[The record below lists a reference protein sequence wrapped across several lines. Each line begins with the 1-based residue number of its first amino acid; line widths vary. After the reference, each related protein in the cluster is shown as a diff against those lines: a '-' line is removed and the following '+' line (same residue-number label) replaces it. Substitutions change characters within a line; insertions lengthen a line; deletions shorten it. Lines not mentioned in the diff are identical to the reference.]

1 MHQAPPTKTKSLLG
15 MSDLT
20 LVAPIKT
27 GFAPAFDARSYQSR
41 LRILLATL
49 SAGRTSS
56 QEAQPTPLIEDAID
70 RIRAIHSFRLAIIG
84 DAFKPQLLLAVTFD
98 GGWEPYMRHIWRDLG
113 PLLDVIFCN
122 CEGYLT
128 SCNHSYDDYI
138 AWVRSAQVGTE
149 FVYTAS
155 PLTVDDLHYF
165 RDREQGRLVPVAS
178 APAPAPPAGPTVL
191 EQAWPVLTT
200 VYRLADMYLPQGD
213 PKPHDDADVL
223 LLAARL
229 FLASAIPA
237 LKQASPIGR
246 LPSEKAALQWVLGQ
260 TTAEKQAQKPV
271 AAAPAVFQP
280 DRAQGG
286 IVVDQYLEMTHGC
299 VVLIELKNSAAAQA
313 LLEYLGPRVTRGS
326 TPIPAGNLAT
336 PCLNVAF
343 TFEGLRVAGVP
354 AGTLERM
361 PIEFREGMAAR
372 ASILGDVDHNH
383 PTRWT
388 LPEVNWPIPTP
399 PGQRVEMSS
408 VHAIVQFA
416 TRRIPSNT
424 FDDFFADPQPAI
436 PHPLRADVVSLGQC
450 GAGVR
455 ILSVQPTQR
464 YIAAAGAKTYG
475 HFRYVDGL
483 SQPTVGGAVPPA
495 ASYPNH
501 VPLGDVL
508 LGYENSLKDPPRKGS
523 LWDDSTFVVIRK
535 LRQHVDRFD
544 KLIARSTVATG
555 RAEELL
561 MGRKPDG
568 TNLIAPATPN
578 DFDYS
583 SDPNGQKCP
592 FQSHVR
598 RSNPRTNGTP
608 RIIRRGMS
616 YGPQYTVQ
624 PGTARGLMFTAYNAS
639 ITEQFEVIQGW
650 LSGGN
655 ANGALAYSGLRD
667 PFLGVCAAGDP
678 QRFAFDG
685 GAIALDPSEPL
696 VTLQWGLY
704 AFVPSIA
711 ALQELTQRARDVAL
725 QKTAST
731 CPYHLGQTDE
741 DRKRERTGLALKGAA
756 VIKGLQ
762 LIERMQGIEAAK
774 TQWKVMLEDFAP
786 RMSGVSRAVWA
797 AVRELHGGVL
807 KTPYGVLVCDRRWVR
822 EVYENT
828 LNRYTVAGYNERL
841 GPSIG
846 EIYLG
851 VDDKPQHDLADSGV
865 NAAIYAVTE
874 QQAFAIAYQSM
885 TSAVAKFLPGV
896 GQEVTIEV
904 KDLVDEALAE
914 VCKPWFGIP
923 DGVCVAPGGWS
934 VGSKAVTCPGN
945 FHPPSRYTFQPNP
958 GPEISAEGI
967 AQGKT
972 LRDAVAL
979 LAKNDL
985 PAIQR
990 SRLGQPIEAAAVVAT
1005 QEAVKINPS
1014 AKDDLLVRNLIGAM
1028 MGMLPTVDG
1037 NLRAALFEWVKDL
1050 SLWDHQLHYRQAPAS
1065 PAYDRAMDALL
1076 PPLAST
1082 MQQRPGPELV
1092 WRTARQAHE
1101 LGGVAVSAGDT
1112 VVVSIVSA
1120 TQQNLLRVEGDPHY
1134 DESDKGY
1141 PLWPVF
1147 GGLRGHP
1154 DWKTEPLHACPGY
1167 KMAMGT
1173 LLGLIAGLLE
1183 EHTWRPTLSPTTL
1196 KLSR

>member
-1 MHQAPPTKTKSLLG
+1 MYQVPPTKTKSLLG
-15 MSDLT
+15 TSDLT
-20 LVAPIKT
+20 LVATIKT
-27 GFAPAFDARSYQSR
+27 GFAPAYDARSYQSR
-41 LRILLATL
+41 LRILLTTL

-70 RIRAIHSFRLAIIG
+70 RIRAIHSFRLAFIG
-84 DAFKPQLLLAVTFD
+84 DPFKPQLLLAVTFD

-122 CEGYLT
+122 CDGYLT
-128 SCNHSYDDYI
+128 SCNHSYGEYI

-165 RDREQGRLVPVAS
+165 RDREQGRLLPLAS
-178 APAPAPPAGPTVL
+178 KPAPAPPAGPALL
-191 EQAWPVLTT
+191 EQAWPALTT
-200 VYRLADMYLPQGD
+200 VYRLADMYLPQGA

-229 FLASAIPA
+229 FLASALPA
-237 LKQASPIGR
+237 LKQASPKGR
-246 LPSEKAALQWVLGQ
+246 LPSEQAALKWVLGL
-260 TTAEKQAQKPV
+260 TEAEKQAQAQKPV
-271 AAAPAVFQP
+271 AAPTPSVFQP
-280 DRAQGG
+280 DKAQGG

-299 VVLIELKNSAAAQA
+299 VVLIELKNAAAAQA
-313 LLEYLGPRVTRGS
+313 LLEYLEPRVTRGS
-326 TPIPAGNLAT
+326 TPIPAGNLVT

-343 TFEGLRVAGVP
+343 TLEGLRVAGVP
-354 AGTLERM
+354 AGTLECM

-372 ASILGDVDHNH
+372 ASILGDVDYNH

-408 VHAIVQFA
+408 VHVIVQLA
-416 TRRIPSNT
+416 TRRVPSST
-424 FDDFFADPQPAI
+424 FDDFFAHPQPAT
-436 PHPLRADVVSLGQC
+436 PHPLLADVVRLGQC

-464 YIAAAGAKTYG
+464 YIAAFNAKTYG

-483 SQPTVGGAVPPA
+483 SQPTVGGAEPA
-495 ASYPNH
+495 GPGYPNH

-508 LGYENSLKDPPRKGS
+508 LGYENSRKDPPLRGP

-535 LRQHVDRFD
+535 LRQYVDRFD
-544 KLIARSTVATG
+544 NLLNRSTLPKG
-555 RAEELL
+555 KAEELL
-561 MGRKPDG
+561 MGRKPNGD
-568 TNLIAPATPN
+568 NLVMPATAN
-578 DFDYS
+578 GFNYGI
-583 SDPNGQKCP
+583 DPDAKKCP

-598 RSNPRTNGTP
+598 RSNPRTSGVP

-616 YGPQYTVQ
+616 YGPQYSVQ
-624 PGTARGLMFTAYNAS
+624 PGTERGLMFTAYNAS

-655 ANGALAYSGLRD
+655 ANGSQAYSGLRD

-685 GAIALDPSEPL
+685 GALALDPAEPL
-696 VTLQWGLY
+696 VTLEWGLY
-704 AFVPSIA
+704 AFVPSID
-711 ALQELTQRARDVAL
+711 ALKELWQRARDAAT
-725 QKTAST
+725 QKTVST
-731 CPYHLGQTDE
+731 CPYHLAQTDE
-741 DRKRERTGLALKGAA
+741 DRKRERTALALKGAA
-756 VIKGLQ
+756 VINGLQ

-774 TQWKVMLEDFAP
+774 TQWKIMLEDFAT

-797 AVRELHGGVL
+797 GVRELHGGVL
-807 KTPYGVLVCDRRWVR
+807 KTPYGVLVCDRLRVR
-822 EVYENT
+822 EVYENSQG
-828 LNRYTVAGYNERL
+828 RYTVAGYNERL
-841 GPSIG
+841 RSSIG

-851 VDDKPQHDLADSGV
+851 LDDKAQHDLADSGV

-874 QQAFAIAYQSM
+874 QQAFDVAYQSM
-885 TSAVAKFLPGV
+885 TSTVAKFLPAA
-896 GQEVTIEV
+896 GQAVTIEV

-923 DGVCVAPGGWS
+923 DGTYVAPGGWS
-934 VGSKAVTCPGN
+934 VGATAVTCPGN

-958 GPEISAEGI
+958 GPEIAAAGKDEGKALRNKV
-967 AQGKT
+967 AQ
-972 LRDAVAL
+972 LVRAN
-979 LAKNDL
+979 LA
-985 PAIQR
+985 AIQQ
-990 SRLGQPIEAAAVVAT
+990 SRLGKAIDAAAVVAT
-1005 QEAVKINPS
+1005 AAAPNT
-1014 AKDDLLVRNLIGAM
+1014 KDDLLVRNLVGAM

-1037 NLRAALFEWVKDL
+1037 NLRGVLFEWVKDL
-1050 SLWDHQLHYRQAPAS
+1050 SLWDHQLHYRQYPALAP
-1065 PAYDRAMDALL
+1065 YDRAVAALL
-1076 PPLAST
+1076 PPLTST
-1082 MQQRPGPELV
+1082 MQLRPAPELV
-1092 WRTARQAHE
+1092 WRSARQAHD
-1101 LGGVAVSAGDT
+1101 LGGVPVAAGET

-1120 TQQNLLRVEGDPHY
+1120 MQQNQLRVQVDDGYTPVD
-1134 DESDKGY
+1134 DKD

-1147 GGLRGHP
+1147 GGLRGEP
-1154 DWKTEPLHACPGY
+1154 KWTTPEPLHACPGY

-1173 LLGLIAGLLE
+1173 LLGLLAGLLE
-1183 EHTWRPTLSPTTL
+1183 NHTWRPTLSPTTL
-1196 KLSR
+1196 KLYR